1 MPAWFW
7 ASLSRRRV
15 AQIRRPVLSRSGLA
29 GDEEQER
36 LFPTRTD
43 HSGSMDFGS
52 SHTYNF
58 CTGRDYSPPENREAD
73 MTMISMRTHTVL
85 GLAATIAMASW
96 ASGSFAQTY
105 EMKLGF
111 VTVKGPQQGSSEWYK
126 KEIEKR
132 TNGRIKVKIFPAA
145 QLGKIPRQIEGM
157 QLGTQEA
164 FHTPPGFFVGINQ
177 AFQVV
182 DAPGLFDDLDHLHRT
197 INHSSVREKLLRL
210 AENKGFVGCY
220 LFGSGEGAFAAKQP
234 LDTIAKMQGKKI
246 RVLASKL
253 EIELMRVL
261 GMTGV
266 PIPYSEVLP
275 SIQRNVV
282 DGARSAITGLQFG
295 DLWGSDAPPSTDA
308 EIDLSISLDRAP
320 PLRRPPPHDLRD
332 QSGAPSLIPRF
343 CP

>member
-1 MPAWFW
+1 
-7 ASLSRRRV
+7 
-15 AQIRRPVLSRSGLA
+15 
-29 GDEEQER
+29 
-36 LFPTRTD
+36 
-43 HSGSMDFGS
+43 
-52 SHTYNF
+52 
-58 CTGRDYSPPENREAD
+58 

-85 GLAATIAMASW
+85 GLAATIALASW

-105 EMKLGF
+105 EMKIGF

-145 QLGKIPRQIEGM
+145 QLGTIPRQIEGM

-261 GMTGV
+261 GMTGI
-266 PIPYSEVLP
+266 PIPFSEVLP
-275 SIQRNVV
+275 ALQRGVV
-282 DGARSAITGLQFG
+282 DGARSAIVVMGPSKFYTVAKHITLTHGGFIPTGIWFSKIWLNK
-295 DLWGSDAPPSTDA
+295 LPA
-308 EIDLSISLDRAP
+308 
-320 PLRRPPPHDLRD
+320 DLRKALFD
-332 QSGAPSLIPRF
+332 LGPEAGEEGLRISKEINRLWEKKWEAEGGTVHYLAPDERKEFMRRARPIGDKILGSNPKTREMWQIFKAAAEATRKG
-343 CP
+343 